1 MSLCLIACLES
12 VRARIWVPRTNA
24 NFKWVWSPPVTP
36 DRILRV
42 SWLARLSI
50 SVSAGFDLETLSR

>member
-1 MSLCLIACLES
+1 
-12 VRARIWVPRTNA
+12 
-24 NFKWVWSPPVTP
+24 VWSPPVTP